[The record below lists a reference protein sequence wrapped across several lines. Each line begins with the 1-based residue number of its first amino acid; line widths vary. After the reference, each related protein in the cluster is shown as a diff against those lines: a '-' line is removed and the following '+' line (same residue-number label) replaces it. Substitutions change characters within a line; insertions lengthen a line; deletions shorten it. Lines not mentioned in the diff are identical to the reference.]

1 MVMDNLYFIFTLLAI
16 LGFWLYDAYKLL
28 TFYGRVEEAKSW
40 EKRTAILYGIK
51 PASVKNKIRKGF
63 LARAYSILLSP
74 QKHNIFAYFYEKDIK
89 IGVFRLSLYH
99 AHNRHIS
106 FSGKKIFR
114 DNPEKIDVYVNPKM
128 PHEAIII
135 PPSEHKI
142 VGKVVWF
149 GIKTFF
155 LTFFLLYLF
164 F

>member
-1 MVMDNLYFIFTLLAI
+1 MDNLYFIFTLLAI

-40 EKRTAILYGIK
+40 SKRSATLYGIK
-51 PASVKNKIRKGF
+51 PASIKKRMQGNIITKTYRLIF
-63 LARAYSILLSP
+63 SP
-74 QKHNIFAYFYEKDIK
+74 QKYNIFAYFYENDIK
-89 IGVFRLSLYH
+89 IGVFKFSLY
-99 AHNRHIS
+99 ASHNRHIS
-106 FSGKKIFR
+106 FYARKILR
-114 DNPEKIDVYVNPKM
+114 ESPEKIDVFVNPEI
-128 PHEAIII
+128 PHEVVII

-142 VGKVVWF
+142 IGKMVWF